1 MIYIYSNV
9 LKYVDFDFS
18 NLSVI
23 TGKLGTDEYDE
34 LVVDT
39 PTLTETL
46 IQPQYSS
53 IESIKEDEEC
63 GPSSFT
69 VSKTIFLV

>member
-1 MIYIYSNV
+1 MNYSYNYV
-9 LKYVDFDFS
+9 LKYFNFHYYD
-18 NLSVI
+18 LSII

-34 LVVDT
+34 PVVDT
-39 PTLTETL
+39 QAPTETL

-69 VSKTIFLV
+69 VS